1 MPNFIPLSEATRV
14 LATAERLLVVGC
26 SGGGKS
32 TLSVKLSA
40 KFNLD
45 YLSIDRDVRW
55 LPGWVVRD
63 NELQRRIFQE
73 LVQQERWVM
82 DGTSPSSF
90 DIRLPRSDLVIWVRV
105 PRRVA
110 LAGLARRVFK
120 YFGKTRPEM
129 ADGCPEPIPD
139 REFLSYIWFF
149 DKREAPKVVS
159 QLDKF
164 GPQVPVVVLRS
175 RREFDRLLA

>member
-164 GPQVPVVVLRS
+164 GPQVTVVVLRS